1 MEQLLTHGIK
11 PGDQDLATK
20 SLVALKNKLAEEKL
34 AREKAQT
41 DAETF
46 TRAIEELKNKTDKL
60 VARFPSLED

>member
-1 MEQLLTHGIK
+1 
-11 PGDQDLATK
+11 LATK

-34 AREKAQT
+34 AQEKAQT
-41 DAETF
+41 DAKTF